1 MNLMYE
7 TLESGRQ
14 NCFLVGDLYHW
25 ELGQDGYFMVEKN
38 LDDSKVASD
47 SYFENLNIETITQD
61 IQDS

>member
-14 NCFLVGDLYHW
+14 NCFLVGDFYHW
-25 ELGQDGYFMVEKN
+25 ELDQDGYFVVEKN
-38 LDDSKVASD
+38 LDDQENAGD